1 LHPQSKTKHK
11 QTMAQPFAEVMK
23 DYLTERQL
31 QLSPDEFGMLLS
43 LVPVML
49 VGTSD
54 YTLDKVETEYLKDCT
69 DVFATALQTKGTT
82 PGRIAEL
89 QTIFKQEA
97 EYLLEKLANWERRAL
112 LGLEEFLRG
121 QPEYKELIRKYLEGM
136 AAISK
141 GVNRYEQDLLMDICF
156 RLNIPL
162 A

>member
-1 LHPQSKTKHK
+1 
-11 QTMAQPFAEVMK
+11 MAQPFADVMK
-23 DYLTERQL
+23 DYLAERKL
-31 QLSPDEFGMLLS
+31 NLTPDEFGVLFS

-54 YTLDKVETEYLKDCT
+54 YTLDKTETEYLKNCT
-69 DVFATALQTKGTT
+69 DAFAESLSNKGAS
-82 PGRIAEL
+82 PERIAEL
-89 QTIFKQEA
+89 KAIFRQEA

-121 QPEYKELIRKYLEGM
+121 QPSYKEPIRKYLEGM

-141 GVNRYEQDLLMDICF
+141 GVNRYEQNLLMDLCF

>member
-1 LHPQSKTKHK
+1 
-11 QTMAQPFAEVMK
+11 MAQPFADVMK
-23 DYLTERQL
+23 DYLTERKL
-31 QLSPDEFGMLLS
+31 QLTPDEFGVLFS

-54 YTLDKVETEYLKDCT
+54 YTLDKAETEYLKHCIEAVADS
-69 DVFATALQTKGTT
+69 LSEKGTS
-82 PGRIAEL
+82 PERIAEL
-89 QTIFKQEA
+89 KTIYGHEA

-112 LGLEEFLRG
+112 LGLDEFLRG
-121 QPEYKELIRKYLEGM
+121 QPDYKEPIRKHLEGM

-141 GVNRYEQDLLMDICF
+141 GVNRYEQNLLMDLCY